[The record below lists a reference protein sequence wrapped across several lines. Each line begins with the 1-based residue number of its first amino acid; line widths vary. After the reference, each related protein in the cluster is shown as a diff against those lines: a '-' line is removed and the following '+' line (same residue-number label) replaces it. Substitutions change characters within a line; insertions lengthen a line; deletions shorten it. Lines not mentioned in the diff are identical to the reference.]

1 MLSLTVP
8 ACKDKENMMC
18 LFRKRTDEA
27 ELMMAIVAVWP
38 LEHFDR
44 LLCKSNCQNLRPRL
58 LSNVADSTPGSPQ
71 ICLTS
76 CWFKFTKGSLRARI
90 VITCSR
96 LDFPLPTVPMNCSL
110 WVSSLLWS
118 KDASLSWTPFCFE
131 LLVVLVSGRP
141 KKASRRL

>member
-27 ELMMAIVAVWP
+27 ELRMAIVVVWP

-44 LLCKSNCQNLRPRL
+44 LLCKSNCQNLKPCL
-58 LSNVADSTPGSPQ
+58 LSNVADSMSGSPQ

-96 LDFPLPTVPMNCSL
+96 LDFPLPTVPMTPTKSPGPSLRLMPASMNCSL
-110 WVSSLLWS
+110 WVSSLLWR
-118 KDASLSWTPFCFE
+118 KDASLS
-131 LLVVLVSGRP
+131 
-141 KKASRRL
+141 